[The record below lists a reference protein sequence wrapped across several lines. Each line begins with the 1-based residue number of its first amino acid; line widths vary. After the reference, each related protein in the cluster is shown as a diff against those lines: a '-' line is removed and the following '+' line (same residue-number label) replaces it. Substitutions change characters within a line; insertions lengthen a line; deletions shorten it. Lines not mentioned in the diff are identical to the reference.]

1 MHLDCVIEKAFKQ
14 YCKKEVNPIPCVAPE
29 YSGVPDS
36 IH

>member
-1 MHLDCVIEKAFKQ
+1 MNFDYVIEKAFKKN
-14 YCKKEVNPIPCVAPE
+14 CKTEVNPIPCVAPE